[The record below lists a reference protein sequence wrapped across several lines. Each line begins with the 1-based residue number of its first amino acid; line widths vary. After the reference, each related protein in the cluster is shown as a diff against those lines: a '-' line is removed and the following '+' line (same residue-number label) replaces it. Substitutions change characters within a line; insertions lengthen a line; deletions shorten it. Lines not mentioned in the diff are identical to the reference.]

1 MLRCAALG
9 DLMFALPALS
19 SLRNAYPQAEIV
31 LLGEPWHQD
40 FLLNRPGPVNRVVPV
55 PGGLGA
61 VHRGEDFPAQEQ
73 FFEQMRAERF
83 DVAIQL
89 FGGGR
94 HSNPFILR
102 LGAGLTVGA
111 KAPESAP
118 LDRWI
123 PYIYYQSETF
133 RCLEVCSLLGLHWT
147 HPEAELAVTD
157 KDRREADEVAPSGP
171 LAAIHPGAGAPERRW
186 QPEKFAA
193 VADGLVRAGATAVIT
208 GTSKERDLVSA
219 VLEGMKEEAFE
230 VCGRLTLG
238 GLAGLLSRCAVVV
251 SNDSGPLYL
260 AAAAGAPTVG
270 IYWCGNLINGAPAS
284 RARHRPVISWR
295 LDCPTCGANCMETQ
309 CEHQPSFVDKVT
321 VEEVLDQALD
331 LFRQER
337 QDASGDARRGR

>member
-1 MLRCAALG
+1 
-9 DLMFALPALS
+9 MFALPALNA
-19 SLRNAYPQAEIV
+19 LRNAYPEAEIT

-40 FLLNRPGPVNRVVPV
+40 LLLSRPGPVDRVVPV

-61 VHRGEDFPAQEQ
+61 VHRGEDFAGQDR
-73 FFEQMRAERF
+73 FFEQMRKERF

-111 KAPESAP
+111 KAPDAAP

-123 PYIYYQSETF
+123 PYLYYQSETF
-133 RCLEVCSLLGLHWT
+133 RCLEVCSLLGLQWT
-147 HPEAELAVTD
+147 LPEAELPVTEQ
-157 KDRREADEVAPSGP
+157 DRREAEQQVAVSGP
-171 LAAIHPGAGAPERRW
+171 LAVTHPGAGAPERRW

-193 VADGLVRAGATAVIT
+193 VADGLVRAGATVIIT
-208 GTSKERDLVSA
+208 GTSEERELA
-219 VLEGMKEEAFE
+219 REVLGAMKEEAAE
-230 VCGRLTLG
+230 VCGRLSLR
-238 GLAGLLSRCAVVV
+238 GLTGLLSRCAVVV

-260 AAAAGAPTVG
+260 AAAVGASTVG

-284 RARHRPVISWR
+284 RTRHRPVISWR
-295 LDCPTCGANCMETQ
+295 LDCPICGRNCMETQ
-309 CEHQPSFVDKVT
+309 CDHKPSFVDKVT

-331 LFRQER
+331 LLGTYGAGPI
-337 QDASGDARRGR
+337 DNG

>member
-19 SLRNAYPQAEIV
+19 ALRNAYPQAEIV

-40 FLLNRPGPVNRVVPV
+40 FLLSRPGPVDRVVPV
-55 PGGLGA
+55 PGGLRS
-61 VHRGEDFPAQEQ
+61 VHRGENFAGKER
-73 FFEQMRAERF
+73 FFEQMREEHF

-123 PYIYYQSETF
+123 PYIYYQSETV
-133 RCLEVCSLLGLHWT
+133 RCLEVCSLLGLEWT
-147 HPEAELAVTD
+147 RLEAELAVTD
-157 KDRREADEVAPSGP
+157 EDRREADEVAPSGP

-193 VADGLVRAGATAVIT
+193 VADELVRAGATVVIT
-208 GTSKERDLVSA
+208 GTPAERDLVRA
-219 VLEGMKEEAFE
+219 VLVGMQEEAIE
-230 VCGRLTLG
+230 VCGGLTLG
-238 GLAGLLSRCAVVV
+238 GLAGLLSQCAVVV

-260 AAAAGAPTVG
+260 AAAVGAPTVG

-284 RARHRPVISWR
+284 RTRHRPVISWR
-295 LDCPTCGANCMETQ
+295 LDCPTCGRNCMETQ
-309 CEHQPSFVDKVT
+309 CDHQPSFVDKVS
-321 VEEVLDQALD
+321 VEEVLEQALD
-331 LFRQER
+331 LFQREG
-337 QDASGDARRGR
+337 QDASGDSRRGR